1 MLRRDV
7 SMARQAVAALRYSRD
22 EHTSPAGEHP
32 ALVVGV
38 VAFLVGLVPVFGAL
52 VGIAAVVLGIL
63 ALRRGQSKAM
73 SITGVVLGGLAV
85 LASLLTTI
93 GFGAAVNS
101 ASSDRPAAVIVESS
115 EPTTAP
121 VVPATEEAE
130 VVETAEPAP
139 VETAEPAPVETVA
152 PAPAPV
158 ETAAAAQVSPE
169 FASALIKAQSY
180 SEMLHMSK
188 AGLYGQL
195 TSEYGE
201 QFSPEAAQYAV
212 DTVSADWNAN
222 ALAKAKDYQAQM
234 AMAPEAIRDQLTSE
248 YGEQFTS
255 DEADYAIAHLND

>member
-1 MLRRDV
+1 STIRLAPPLV
-7 SMARQAVAALRYSRD
+7 VTAAEID
-22 EHTSPAGEHP
+22 FAIA
-32 ALVVGV
+32 ALVVGI

-130 VVETAEPAP
+130 V

>member
-1 MLRRDV
+1 
-7 SMARQAVAALRYSRD
+7 
-22 EHTSPAGEHP
+22 
-32 ALVVGV
+32 
-38 VAFLVGLVPVFGAL
+38 
-52 VGIAAVVLGIL
+52 
-63 ALRRGQSKAM
+63 M

-130 VVETAEPAP
+130 VVETAEPAPVETAEPAP

>member
-1 MLRRDV
+1 PKWHLAAGGRRA
-7 SMARQAVAALRYSRD
+7 SAQRL
-22 EHTSPAGEHP
+22 EHGLQ
-32 ALVVGV
+32 LVVGI

-52 VGIAAVVLGIL
+52 VGIAAVVLGVL

-115 EPTTAP
+115 QPTTAP
-121 VVPATEEAE
+121 VAPATEEAA

-139 VETAEPAPVETVA
+139 VETAVPVETAA